1 MVSVYFYHSY
11 SLAFLCKISNQFYK
25 NNIVFQFMPKY
36 NLDIKY
42 KLSKIALGI
51 VIV

>member
-36 NLDIKY
+36 NIKY